1 MAGRTSP
8 AVDHYGGVVVSVG
21 PHGFDKLNESAA
33 RLWDAV
39 LGPRCVVEVTN
50 QNVVAVLRKSSVYK
64 RQSKLSTVR
73 FADYCCSD
81 RMYSHRYC
89 SGKPAIRKGTMT
101 AYKPKHQNAQMF
113 PLRAMLLRLSKH
125 YRHLK

>member
-8 AVDHYGGVVVSVG
+8 AVDHYGGVVVSMD

-50 QNVVAVLRKSSVYK
+50 QNVVAVLRKSSVHK

-81 RMYSHRYC
+81 RMYSHSNKKRHYDSIQAKAPKC
-89 SGKPAIRKGTMT
+89 SNVPMKS
-101 AYKPKHQNAQMF
+101 NAVKIIKA
-113 PLRAMLLRLSKH
+113 L
-125 YRHLK
+125 

>member
-50 QNVVAVLRKSSVYK
+50 QNVVAVLRQEQWAQETKQVK
-64 RQSKLSTVR
+64 HSKV
-73 FADYCCSD
+73 C
-81 RMYSHRYC
+81 
-89 SGKPAIRKGTMT
+89 
-101 AYKPKHQNAQMF
+101 
-113 PLRAMLLRLSKH
+113 
-125 YRHLK
+125 